1 MAVIKENADSTEFEM
16 FTEYRKTGDKK
27 LRDEIV
33 QNYIYI
39 AEILSRKFVNRGIE
53 YDDIFQ
59 VACLGVLYAVERFDP
74 EKGVKF
80 ATYATPTVL
89 GEIRRYFRDKGHF
102 IKVPR
107 KLYEIFYKA
116 EKIRRANEGKVVSI
130 SELSRILNL
139 PEKVINRAYQVGDT
153 AFIKSLEYEAYA
165 DGNSSFGNFLAREE
179 DGFMMIENQDFL
191 SRCFEGLSDREREF
205 IKLRY
210 YEEKSQKEIAGIWGV
225 SQMYVSRLERRMLE
239 HFKNN
244 YFKD

>member
-1 MAVIKENADSTEFEM
+1 MAVVKQDLTSTEYEM
-16 FTEYRKTGDKK
+16 FRKYRETNDKK
-27 LRDEIV
+27 IRDDII
-33 QNYIYI
+33 QNYMYI

-59 VACLGVLYAVERFDP
+59 VACMGILYAVERFDP
-74 EKGVKF
+74 DKGVKF

-89 GEIRRYFRDKGHF
+89 GEIRRYFRDKGNF

-116 EKIRRANEGKVVSI
+116 EKIRRANEETAVSV

-139 PEKVINRAYQVGDT
+139 PEDEINKAYGVGDV

-165 DGNSSFGNFLAREE
+165 DGGLSFGNFLACE
-179 DGFMMIENQDFL
+179 DNSFVMIENHEFIMSCMQTL
-191 SRCFEGLSDREREF
+191 GEREREF
-205 IKLRY
+205 VHFRY
-210 YEEKSQKEIAGIWGV
+210 YDEKSQKEIAQIWGV
-225 SQMYVSRLERRMLE
+225 SQMYVSRLERRVLE
-239 HFKNN
+239 HFKNM